1 MRLNGLRDGILCKT
15 KLTWVTLE
23 DRYMAV
29 SPVEV
34 TLELTPRARFDII
47 DVRERLRGA
56 HGDLLDV
63 YPKHLYHSF
72 HTTAGYLEQSLAT
85 RLRREKST
93 VAPYVEVFRTM
104 FPEGA
109 GYEHDQLERRQDL
122 TTAERAIEP
131 RNADSHLAFMAAGLS
146 TCVSYVNRP
155 QEPVCFVDLDG
166 VTDGRPR
173 RRLTSI
179 VGFTREREVARITLD
194 VPVSSHP
201 VDSVNLKDP
210 RLGIYEQIVEA
221 VKRHGVT
228 SGRVRLE
235 LSGAE
240 RQAGL
245 TVNEYETL
253 LMRNDL
259 AEVLRNPF
267 RFAAKTGRHL
277 WASPRSIPQKA
288 LDYAKYDMVRAMNQ
302 VLDVTGLR
310 ESLLERLFARAIAVP
325 AGRFLRMK
333 RSINLRV
340 RESDGQGVI
349 ADGRYQSPI
358 LVQWHRATGQVRTLE
373 ATLTRF
379 E

>member
-1 MRLNGLRDGILCKT
+1 
-15 KLTWVTLE
+15 
-23 DRYMAV
+23 MAA

-47 DVRERLRGA
+47 DVRERLRGT
-56 HGDLLDV
+56 HGGILDG
-63 YPKHLYHSF
+63 YPRHLYHSF
-72 HTTAGYLEQSLAT
+72 HTTAGYLEQSLAA
-85 RLRREKST
+85 RLRRERST

-109 GYEHDQLERRQDL
+109 GYEHDQLERRKDL

-155 QEPVCFVDLDG
+155 EEPVCFVDLDG

-179 VGFTREREVARITLD
+179 VGFHRERAVARVRLE
-194 VPVSSHP
+194 VPVSDHQ

-210 RLGIYEQIVEA
+210 KLGIYEQIVEL
-221 VKRHGVT
+221 VRREGVS

-235 LSGAE
+235 LAGGE

-253 LMRNDL
+253 LMRHDL
-259 AEVLRNPF
+259 ADVLRNPF
-267 RFAAKTGRHL
+267 SFAAEKGRHM

-302 VLDVTGLR
+302 VLDITGLR
-310 ESLLERLFARAIAVP
+310 ASLLERLFARAIAVP

-333 RSINLRV
+333 RAVNLRV
-340 RESDGQGVI
+340 RESDGHGVI

-358 LVQWHRATGQVRTLE
+358 LVQWNRASGRVRTLE
-373 ATLTRF
+373 ATLTSF

>member
-1 MRLNGLRDGILCKT
+1 
-15 KLTWVTLE
+15 
-23 DRYMAV
+23 MAV
-29 SPVEV
+29 TPVEV

-47 DVRERLRGA
+47 DVRERLRGT
-56 HGDLLDV
+56 HGGLLDE
-63 YPKHLYHSF
+63 YPRHLYHSF
-72 HTTAGYLEQSLAT
+72 HTTAGYLEQSLAA
-85 RLRREKST
+85 RLRRERDT
-93 VAPYVEVFRTM
+93 VAPYVEVFRAM

-109 GYEHDQLERRQDL
+109 GYEHDQLERRKDL

-155 QEPVCFVDLDG
+155 EEPVCFVDLDG
-166 VTDGRPR
+166 ITDGRPR

-179 VGFTREREVARITLD
+179 VGFRREREVARLRLD
-194 VPVSSHP
+194 VPVSDHQ

-210 RLGIYEQIVEA
+210 KLGIYEQIVEM
-221 VKRHGVT
+221 VRREGVS

-235 LSGAE
+235 LAGGE

-253 LMRNDL
+253 LMRHDL
-259 AEVLRNPF
+259 ADVLRNPF
-267 RFAAKTGRHL
+267 RFAAEKGRHM
-277 WASPRSIPQKA
+277 WESPRSIPQKA

-302 VLDVTGLR
+302 VLDITGLR
-310 ESLLERLFARAIAVP
+310 ASLLERLFARAIAVP

-333 RSINLRV
+333 RAVNLRV
-340 RESDGQGVI
+340 RESDGHGVI

-358 LVQWHRATGQVRTLE
+358 LVQWNRASDRVRTLE
-373 ATLTRF
+373 ATLTKF

>member
-1 MRLNGLRDGILCKT
+1 
-15 KLTWVTLE
+15 
-23 DRYMAV
+23 MAV

-47 DVRERLRGA
+47 DVRERLRAA

-63 YPKHLYHSF
+63 YPNHLYHSF
-72 HTTAGYLEQSLAT
+72 HTTAGYLEQSLAA
-85 RLRREKST
+85 RLRREKAT

-109 GYEHDQLERRQDL
+109 GYEHDQLDRREDL
-122 TTAERAIEP
+122 THAERAVEP

-155 QEPVCFVDLDG
+155 KEPVCFVDLDG

-179 VGFTREREVARITLD
+179 VGFTREREVTRVSLD
-194 VPVSSHP
+194 VPVSNHP

-210 RLGIYEQIVEA
+210 RLGIYDQLVTL
-221 VKRHGVT
+221 VKQHGVT
-228 SGRVRLE
+228 TGRVRLE
-235 LSGAE
+235 LGGSE

-259 AEVLRNPF
+259 ADVLRNPF
-267 RFAAKTGRHL
+267 SFAAEKGRHM

-302 VLDVTGLR
+302 VLDITGLR

-333 RSINLRV
+333 RSVNLRI
-340 RESDGQGVI
+340 RESDGHGVI

-358 LVQWHRATGQVRTLE
+358 LVQWHRATGRVRTLD

>member
-1 MRLNGLRDGILCKT
+1 
-15 KLTWVTLE
+15 
-23 DRYMAV
+23 MAL

-47 DVRERLRGA
+47 DVRQRLRAA
-56 HGDLLDV
+56 HGGLLEG
-63 YPKHLYHSF
+63 YSRHLYHSF

-85 RLRREKST
+85 RLTRESDA
-93 VAPYVEVFRTM
+93 VAPYVEVFRAM

-109 GYEHDQLERRQDL
+109 GYEHDQLHRREDL
-122 TTAERAIEP
+122 TSEERAIEP

-155 QEPVCFVDLDG
+155 QESVCFVDLDG
-166 VTDGRPR
+166 ITDGRPR

-179 VGFTREREVARITLD
+179 VGFNREAEVSRLRIQ
-194 VPVSSHP
+194 VPVSDHP
-201 VDSVNLKDP
+201 IDSVNLKDP
-210 RLGIYEQIVEA
+210 RLGIYEQIAELLQT
-221 VKRHGVT
+221 HGVT

-235 LSGAE
+235 LQRGE

-253 LMRNDL
+253 LMRHDL
-259 AEVLRNPF
+259 ADVLRNPF
-267 RFAAKTGRHL
+267 RFAAEKGRHL
-277 WASPRSIPQKA
+277 LAHPRAIPSKA
-288 LDYAKYDMVRAMNQ
+288 LDYAKYDMVRALNQ

-310 ESLLERLFARAIAVP
+310 ASLLERLFARAIAVP

-333 RSINLRV
+333 RAVNLRV
-340 RESDGQGVI
+340 RESDGRGVI

-358 LVQWHRATGQVRTLE
+358 LVQWHRADERVRTLDV
-373 ATLTRF
+373 TLTRF
-379 E
+379 I

>member
-1 MRLNGLRDGILCKT
+1 MP
-15 KLTWVTLE
+15 
-23 DRYMAV
+23 V

-47 DVRERLRGA
+47 DVRERLQRT
-56 HGDLLDV
+56 HGDLLDA
-63 YPKHLYHSF
+63 YARHLYHSF

-85 RLRREKST
+85 RLTRGRET
-93 VAPYVEVFRTM
+93 VAPYVEVFRAM

-109 GYEHDQLERRQDL
+109 GYEHDQLHRRADL
-122 TTAERAIEP
+122 TSEERAIEP
-131 RNADSHLAFMAAGLS
+131 RNADSHLAFMAAGLR
-146 TCVSYVNRP
+146 TCVSYVNPP
-155 QEPVCFVDLDG
+155 QPPVCFVDLDG

-179 VGFTREREVARITLD
+179 VGFHREREVARVRLD
-194 VPVSSHP
+194 VPVSDHQ

-210 RLGIYEQIVEA
+210 KLGIYEQIVEL
-221 VKRHGVT
+221 VRHEGVS

-253 LMRNDL
+253 LMRDDL
-259 AEVLRNPF
+259 ADVLRNPF
-267 RFAAKTGRHL
+267 RFAAEKGRHML
-277 WASPRSIPQKA
+277 THPRSIPGKA
-288 LDYAKYDMVRAMNQ
+288 LDYAKYDMVRALNQ
-302 VLDVTGLR
+302 ALDITGLR
-310 ESLLERLFARAIAVP
+310 ASLLERLFARAIAVP

-333 RSINLRV
+333 RTVNLRI
-340 RESDGQGVI
+340 RESDGHGVI

-358 LVQWHRATGQVRTLE
+358 LVQWHRADKRVRTVE

>member
-1 MRLNGLRDGILCKT
+1 
-15 KLTWVTLE
+15 
-23 DRYMAV
+23 MAA

-47 DVRERLRGA
+47 DVRQRLREA
-56 HGDLLDV
+56 HGGLLDV
-63 YPKHLYHSF
+63 YPRHLYHSF
-72 HTTAGYLEQSLAT
+72 HTTAGYLEQSLAA
-85 RLRREKST
+85 RLRRERAT

-109 GYEHDQLERRQDL
+109 GYEHDQLERRKDL

-155 QEPVCFVDLDG
+155 EEPVCFVDLDG
-166 VTDGRPR
+166 ITDGRPR

-179 VGFTREREVARITLD
+179 VGFTREREVARVSLD
-194 VPVSSHP
+194 VPVSDHQ

-210 RLGIYEQIVEA
+210 KLGIYEQIVA
-221 VKRHGVT
+221 LVKREGVS

-235 LSGAE
+235 LAGGE

-253 LMRNDL
+253 LMRHDL
-259 AEVLRNPF
+259 ADVLRNPF
-267 RFAAKTGRHL
+267 RFAAEKGRHM

-302 VLDVTGLR
+302 VLDMTGLR
-310 ESLLERLFARAIAVP
+310 ASLLERLFARAIAVP

-333 RSINLRV
+333 RAVNLRV
-340 RESDGQGVI
+340 RESDGHGVI

-358 LVQWHRATGQVRTLE
+358 LVQWNRASDRVRIVE
-373 ATLTRF
+373 ATLTSF
-379 E
+379 D

>member
-1 MRLNGLRDGILCKT
+1 MT
-15 KLTWVTLE
+15 
-23 DRYMAV
+23 V

-34 TLELTPRARFDII
+34 TLELTPRTRFDII
-47 DVRERLRGA
+47 DVRGRLREA
-56 HGDLLDV
+56 HGGLLDV
-63 YPKHLYHSF
+63 YKRHLYHSF

-85 RLRREKST
+85 RLRRERDT

-109 GYEHDQLERRQDL
+109 GYEHDQLERRKDL
-122 TTAERAIEP
+122 TSAERAVEP

-155 QEPVCFVDLDG
+155 EEPVCFVDLDG
-166 VTDGRPR
+166 VTDGKPR

-179 VGFTREREVARITLD
+179 VGFTREREVARLRLD
-194 VPVSSHP
+194 VPVSDHQ

-210 RLGIYEQIVEA
+210 RLGIYEQILSQ
-221 VKRHGVT
+221 VKQQGVT

-235 LSGAE
+235 LAGAE

-253 LMRNDL
+253 LMRHDL
-259 AEVLRNPF
+259 FDVLRNPF
-267 RFAAKTGRHL
+267 RFAAEKGRHM
-277 WASPRSIPQKA
+277 WASPRSILPKA

-302 VLDVTGLR
+302 VLDITGLR
-310 ESLLERLFARAIAVP
+310 ESLLERLLSRAIAVP

-333 RSINLRV
+333 RSVNLRV
-340 RESDGQGVI
+340 RESDGHGVI

-358 LVQWHRATGQVRTLE
+358 LVQWHRANGRVRTLE
-373 ATLTRF
+373 ATLTSF

>member
-1 MRLNGLRDGILCKT
+1 
-15 KLTWVTLE
+15 
-23 DRYMAV
+23 MAAT
-29 SPVEV
+29 PVEV

-47 DVRERLRGA
+47 DVRERLRSA
-56 HGDLLDV
+56 HGDLLDA
-63 YPKHLYHSF
+63 YPRHLYHSF
-72 HTTAGYLEQSLAT
+72 HTTAGYLEQSLAARLT
-85 RLRREKST
+85 RQRAT

-109 GYEHDQLERRQDL
+109 GYEHDQLDRRQDL
-122 TTAERAIEP
+122 TSAERAVEP

-179 VGFTREREVARITLD
+179 VGFTREREIARLKIG
-194 VPVSSHP
+194 VPMSDHP
-201 VDSVNLKDP
+201 IDSINLKDP
-210 RLGIYEQIVEA
+210 KLGIYEQIVQT
-221 VKRHGVT
+221 VKQNGVT

-235 LSGAE
+235 LGGAE

-253 LMRNDL
+253 LMRHDL
-259 AEVLRNPF
+259 VDVLRNPF
-267 RFAAKTGRHL
+267 RFAAEKGRHML
-277 WASPRSIPQKA
+277 AHPRSIPAKA
-288 LDYAKYDMVRAMNQ
+288 LDYAKYDMVRALNQ
-302 VLDVTGLR
+302 ALDLTGLR
-310 ESLLERLFARAIAVP
+310 ASLLERLFARAIAVP

-333 RSINLRV
+333 RAVNLRV
-340 RESDGQGVI
+340 RESDGHGVI

-358 LVQWHRATGQVRTLE
+358 LVQWHRADGRVRVLD
-373 ATLTRF
+373 ATLTSF

>member
-1 MRLNGLRDGILCKT
+1 
-15 KLTWVTLE
+15 
-23 DRYMAV
+23 MAAT
-29 SPVEV
+29 PVEV

-47 DVRERLRGA
+47 DVRERLRMA
-56 HGDLLDV
+56 HGDLLDA
-63 YPKHLYHSF
+63 YPRHLYHSF

-85 RLRREKST
+85 RLTRERET
-93 VAPYVEVFRTM
+93 VAPYVEVFRAMLT
-104 FPEGA
+104 EGA
-109 GYEHDQLERRQDL
+109 GYEHDQLDRRNDL
-122 TTAERAIEP
+122 TTEERAIEP

-155 QEPVCFVDLDG
+155 EEPVCFVDLDG

-179 VGFTREREVARITLD
+179 VGFTRERDVAKLKIG
-194 VPVSSHP
+194 VPVSDHP
-201 VDSVNLKDP
+201 IDSINLKDP
-210 RLGIYEQIVEA
+210 RLGIYEQIVQL
-221 VKRHGVT
+221 VKQHGVT

-235 LSGAE
+235 LAGGE

-253 LMRNDL
+253 LMRHDL
-259 AEVLRNPF
+259 ADVLRNPF
-267 RFAAKTGRHL
+267 RFAAEKGRHL
-277 WASPRSIPQKA
+277 LTHPRSIPSKA
-288 LDYAKYDMVRAMNQ
+288 LDYAKYDMVRAVNQ
-302 VLDVTGLR
+302 ALDITGLR
-310 ESLLERLFARAIAVP
+310 ASLLERLFARAIAVP

-333 RSINLRV
+333 RAVNLRV
-340 RESDGQGVI
+340 RESDGHGVI

-358 LVQWHRATGQVRTLE
+358 LVQWHRADQRVRTVE

>member
-1 MRLNGLRDGILCKT
+1 
-15 KLTWVTLE
+15 
-23 DRYMAV
+23 MAV

-47 DVRERLRGA
+47 DVRERLRA
-56 HGDLLDV
+56 VHGSLLDA
-63 YPKHLYHSF
+63 YPHHLYHSF
-72 HTTAGYLEQSLAT
+72 HTTAGYLEQSLASRLT
-85 RLRREKST
+85 RDTST
-93 VAPYVEVFRTM
+93 IAPYVEVFRAM

-109 GYEHDQLERRQDL
+109 GYEHDRLERRKDL
-122 TTAERAIEP
+122 TSEERRVEP

-155 QEPVCFVDLDG
+155 QEPVAFVDLDG
-166 VTDGRPR
+166 LMEGRPR

-179 VGFTREREVARITLD
+179 VGFMRERDVQRLRLA
-194 VPVSSHP
+194 VPVSQHP
-201 VDSVNLKDP
+201 IDSVNLKDP
-210 RLGIYEQIVEA
+210 KLGIYEQIIA
-221 VKRHGVT
+221 LVKEHGIV

-235 LSGAE
+235 LAGAE

-253 LMRNDL
+253 LMRHDL

-267 RFAAKTGRHL
+267 RFAAEKGRELLAH
-277 WASPRSIPQKA
+277 PRAIPAKA
-288 LDYAKYDMVRAMNQ
+288 LDYAKYDMVRALNR

-333 RSINLRV
+333 RSVNLRV

-358 LVQWHRATGQVRTLE
+358 LVQWNRADRHVREIE
-373 ATLTRF
+373 ATLTSF

>member
-1 MRLNGLRDGILCKT
+1 MP
-15 KLTWVTLE
+15 
-23 DRYMAV
+23 V

-47 DVRERLRGA
+47 DVRERLRA
-56 HGDLLDV
+56 VHGGLLDG
-63 YPKHLYHSF
+63 YSHHLYHSF

-85 RLRREKST
+85 RLTREKDT
-93 VAPYVEVFRTM
+93 VAPYVEVFRAM

-109 GYEHDQLERRQDL
+109 GYEHDQLHRRQDL
-122 TTAERAIEP
+122 TTEERKVEP

-146 TCVSYVNRP
+146 TCVTYVNRP
-155 QEPVCFVDLDG
+155 QESVCFVDLDG
-166 VTDGRPR
+166 ITDGRPR

-179 VGFTREREVARITLD
+179 VGFNREQDAGRLQIE
-194 VPVSSHP
+194 VPVSNHP

-210 RLGIYEQIVEA
+210 RLGIYDQIVELVQA
-221 VKRHGVT
+221 HGIT
-228 SGRVRLE
+228 NGRVRLE
-235 LSGAE
+235 LPRGE

-253 LMRNDL
+253 LMRHDL
-259 AEVLRNPF
+259 ADVLRNPF
-267 RFAAKTGRHL
+267 RFAAERGRHL
-277 WASPRSIPQKA
+277 LAHPRSIPSKA
-288 LDYAKYDMVRAMNQ
+288 LDYAKYDMVRALNQ

-333 RSINLRV
+333 RSVNLRI
-340 RESDGQGVI
+340 RESDGKGVI

-358 LVQWHRATGQVRTLE
+358 LVQWRRADQRVRTID

-379 E
+379 V

>member
-1 MRLNGLRDGILCKT
+1 
-15 KLTWVTLE
+15 
-23 DRYMAV
+23 MAAT
-29 SPVEV
+29 PVEV

-47 DVRERLRGA
+47 DVRERLRAA
-56 HGDLLDV
+56 HGNLLDV
-63 YPKHLYHSF
+63 YPRHLYHSF
-72 HTTAGYLEQSLAT
+72 HTTAGYLEQSLAARLT
-85 RLRREKST
+85 RERET
-93 VAPYVEVFRTM
+93 VAPYVEVFRAM

-109 GYEHDQLERRQDL
+109 GYEHDQLDRRDDL
-122 TTAERAIEP
+122 TTEERAIEP
-131 RNADSHLAFMAAGLS
+131 RNADSHLTFMAAGLS

-166 VTDGRPR
+166 ITDGRPR

-179 VGFTREREVARITLD
+179 VGFTRETAVAKVRIG
-194 VPVSSHP
+194 VPVSNHP

-210 RLGIYEQIVEA
+210 KLGIYEQIIDLVNA
-221 VKRHGVT
+221 HGVT

-235 LSGAE
+235 LAGGE

-253 LMRNDL
+253 LMRHDL
-259 AEVLRNPF
+259 AHVLRNPF
-267 RFAAKTGRHL
+267 RFAAEKGRHM
-277 WASPRSIPQKA
+277 WTNPRSIPSKA
-288 LDYAKYDMVRAMNQ
+288 LDYAKYDMVRALNQ
-302 VLDVTGLR
+302 VLDATGLR

-333 RSINLRV
+333 RAVNLRV
-340 RESDGQGVI
+340 RESGGHGVI

-358 LVQWHRATGQVRTLE
+358 LVQWHRADARVREIE
-373 ATLTRF
+373 ATVTRF

>member
-1 MRLNGLRDGILCKT
+1 
-15 KLTWVTLE
+15 
-23 DRYMAV
+23 MAAT
-29 SPVEV
+29 PVEV

-47 DVRERLRGA
+47 DVRERLRST
-56 HGDLLDV
+56 HGDLLDA
-63 YPKHLYHSF
+63 YPRHLYHSF
-72 HTTAGYLEQSLAT
+72 HTTAGYLEQSLAARLT
-85 RLRREKST
+85 RQRAT

-109 GYEHDQLERRQDL
+109 GYEHDQLDRRQDL
-122 TTAERAIEP
+122 TSAERAVEP

-179 VGFTREREVARITLD
+179 VGFTREREIARLKIG
-194 VPVSSHP
+194 VPMSDHP
-201 VDSVNLKDP
+201 IDSINLKDP
-210 RLGIYEQIVEA
+210 KLGIYEQIVQT
-221 VKRHGVT
+221 VKQNGVT

-235 LSGAE
+235 LGGAE

-253 LMRNDL
+253 LMRHDL
-259 AEVLRNPF
+259 VDVLRNPF
-267 RFAAKTGRHL
+267 RFAAEKGRHML
-277 WASPRSIPQKA
+277 AHPRSIPAKA
-288 LDYAKYDMVRAMNQ
+288 LDYAKYDMVRALNQ
-302 VLDVTGLR
+302 ALDLTGLR
-310 ESLLERLFARAIAVP
+310 ASLLERLFARAIAVP

-333 RSINLRV
+333 RAVNLRV
-340 RESDGQGVI
+340 RESDGHGVI

-358 LVQWHRATGQVRTLE
+358 LVQWNRASARVRHLD
-373 ATLTRF
+373 ATLTSF

>member
-1 MRLNGLRDGILCKT
+1 
-15 KLTWVTLE
+15 
-23 DRYMAV
+23 MAA
-29 SPVEV
+29 SPVEI

-47 DVRERLRGA
+47 DVRERLRAA
-56 HGDLLDV
+56 HGGVLDL
-63 YPKHLYHSF
+63 YPRHLYHSF
-72 HTTAGYLEQSLAT
+72 HTTAGYLEQSLAARLT
-85 RLRREKST
+85 RETET
-93 VAPYVEVFRTM
+93 VAPYVEVFRAM

-109 GYEHDQLERRQDL
+109 GYEHDRLDRRNDLTSEERR
-122 TTAERAIEP
+122 IEP

-166 VTDGRPR
+166 ITGGRPR

-179 VGFTREREVARITLD
+179 VGFTREREITRVRIG
-194 VPVSSHP
+194 VPVSDHP

-210 RLGIYEQIVEA
+210 KLGIYDQLVSL
-221 VKRHGVT
+221 VSQHGVT

-235 LSGAE
+235 LAGGE

-253 LMRNDL
+253 LMRHDL

-267 RFAAKTGRHL
+267 RFAAEKGRHML
-277 WASPRSIPQKA
+277 AHPRAIPAKA
-288 LDYAKYDMVRAMNQ
+288 LDYAKYDMVRTLNR

-310 ESLLERLFARAIAVP
+310 ASMLERLFARAIAVP

-333 RSINLRV
+333 RSVNLRV
-340 RESDGQGVI
+340 RQADGHGVI

-358 LVQWHRATGQVRTLE
+358 LVQWNRADRRVRELE
-373 ATLTRF
+373 ATLTSF

>member
-1 MRLNGLRDGILCKT
+1 MSL
-15 KLTWVTLE
+15 
-23 DRYMAV
+23 

-34 TLELTPRARFDII
+34 TLELTPRSRFDII
-47 DVRERLRGA
+47 DVRKRLRSE
-56 HGDLLDV
+56 HGDVLDH
-63 YPKHLYHSF
+63 YPRHLYHSF

-85 RLRREKST
+85 RLTRKRDT
-93 VAPYVEVFRTM
+93 VAPYVEAFRAM

-109 GYEHDQLERRQDL
+109 GYEHDQLHRREDL
-122 TTAERAIEP
+122 TTEERAVEP
-131 RNADSHLAFMAAGLS
+131 QNADSHLTFMAAGLS

-155 QEPVCFVDLDG
+155 DEPVCFVDLDG
-166 VTDGRPR
+166 VTNGRPR

-179 VGFTREREVARITLD
+179 VGFSREKEVARVRIP
-194 VPVSSHP
+194 VPVSDHP
-201 VDSVNLKDP
+201 VDSINLKDP
-210 RLGIYEQIVEA
+210 RLGIYEDIVQL
-221 VKRHGVT
+221 VKLHDVT

-235 LSGAE
+235 LARGE

-253 LMRNDL
+253 LMRQDL
-259 AEVLRNPF
+259 ADVLRNPF
-267 RFAAKTGRHL
+267 RFAAEKG
-277 WASPRSIPQKA
+277 RSIFAHPRLIPSKA

-333 RSINLRV
+333 RSVNLRV
-340 RESDGQGVI
+340 RESDGRGVI

-358 LVQWHRATGQVRTLE
+358 LVQWHRADKRTRTLE
-373 ATLTRF
+373 ATVTRF